1 MTVEAIATY
10 LEGKPV
16 KKEYLIPTALY
27 YKADAEKD
35 PELK

>member
-1 MTVEAIATY
+1 MTIEQI
-10 LEGKPV
+10 V
-16 KKEYLIPTALY
+16 KYFNGDQVPQELLIPSELY